1 MGEWSS
7 GDVCVAF
14 SNQDCLEIHTHE
26 ECQHVSRQKEEE
38 RIRNIEECKALSLCE
53 RDCTVRSCLASCQQT
68 FTCLPQK
75 PIFAAPLVILEMVEE
90 ATTDEVEELFEE
102 ENDTVGEET
111 EIENMEVEAKKED
124 LLAQEKHFVE
134 KSDIKNIFKE
144 GEKEI
149 QEKIEIDK
157 KEEKVEVEA
166 KANVKDEF
174 AEEELFEE
182 NNEIDLKEGEKEAQE
197 ENENV
202 KVEIVLDEELFAEEE
217 LFVTEENEDLEARK
231 EADAAEVLFEEA
243 DANEEEEEQPIVI
256 KEVEFSQQPLS
267 LVDDV

>member
-53 RDCTVRSCLASCQQT
+53 RHCTVRSCLASCQQT

-124 LLAQEKHFVE
+124 LFAQEKHFVE

-144 GEKEI
+144 EEKEI

-157 KEEKVEVEA
+157 EEEKVE
-166 KANVKDEF
+166 ANVKDEI

-182 NNEIDLKEGEKEAQE
+182 NNEIDLKEGEKETQE

-202 KVEIVLDEELFAEEE
+202 KVEIVLDEELVAEEE
-217 LFVTEENEDLEARK
+217 LFVAEENEDMEAIE
-231 EADAAEVLFEEA
+231 EADAAELLFEEA
-243 DANEEEEEQPIVI
+243 DAKEEEEEQPIVI